1 MDPSSSANFPP
12 DRNPVRSLLSTVQD
26 LSLMDPTDLDGLLG
40 RIVEV
45 ASQMTGARYG
55 AMSVLT
61 EGDPTKWGHFV
72 THGLSEAECRLI
84 GALPCG
90 RGVLGR
96 LLSHPT
102 GVRLADLTQ
111 EADAVGFPPGHPTMR
126 SFLGRPIRI
135 GSTVFGN
142 LYVTEKA
149 HGQPFTEEDEE
160 MLEALTV
167 VAGGVIDLTRQRL
180 EAQSHRATSETIR
193 QINRA
198 LLFED
203 DPAHVVPLVLAQ
215 ARRLRQAEAAAVFT
229 TTGGDYSPFDVIAAE
244 GAGVSALVEAARAH
258 VMHSLSVGTSLHW
271 TDSDTDSPSQLGG
284 AGPRYNSVVPVRVND
299 GTWVVLLVVGWIP
312 ATRVTHRCTEGV
324 LEALGDQ
331 VGLVMDRVA
340 ARRTHDILMQVDDR
354 ERIAR
359 DLHDLVIQRIF
370 AAGLTLQGATRLA
383 LPQAA
388 QDRIES
394 TIGELDATIRDIRST
409 IFALTPAGNG
419 ASVQKHI
426 HELMDTYAVSL
437 GFTPVLLCDE
447 ALDDVLTEHRRLAL
461 LLVLREALS
470 NVSRHAH
477 ATSVQVEV
485 RMDGDRLGVDV
496 TDNGVGLPDHYA
508 ESGLGNVRSRALR
521 HGGSMTLSAHTPSG
535 TVLRWQVP
543 LHDERA

>member
-1 MDPSSSANFPP
+1 
-12 DRNPVRSLLSTVQD
+12 
-26 LSLMDPTDLDGLLG
+26 MDPTDLDGLLG

-45 ASQMTGARYG
+45 AARMTGARYG
-55 AMSVLT
+55 AMGVWAEGKPT
-61 EGDPTKWGHFV
+61 ELGHFV
-72 THGLSEAECRLI
+72 THGLTDEERRLI

-102 GVRLADLTQ
+102 GVRLVDLTQ
-111 EADAVGFPPGHPTMR
+111 EADAVGFPPGHPLMR
-126 SFLGRPIRI
+126 TFLGMPIRI

-149 HGQPFTEEDEE
+149 HGQPFSEEDEE

-167 VAGGVIDLTRQRL
+167 MAGGVIDLTRQRL

-193 QINRA
+193 QISRA
-198 LLFED
+198 LLVED

-229 TTGGDYSPFDVIAAE
+229 TTGGDHSPFDVVAAE
-244 GAGVSALVEAARAH
+244 GAGVGGLLEAARAH
-258 VMHSLSVGTSLHW
+258 VMHSLSVGASVHW
-271 TDSDTDSPSQLGG
+271 TDAESPSLLSGT
-284 AGPRYNSVVPVRVND
+284 GPRYNSAVPVRVSD
-299 GTWVVLLVVGWIP
+299 GSWVVLLVLGWIP
-312 ATRVTHRCTEGV
+312 ATRVTHRYTEGL
-324 LEALGDQ
+324 LEALADQ
-331 VGLVMDRVA
+331 VGLVMDRIA

-383 LPQAA
+383 LPSAA

-394 TIGELDATIRDIRST
+394 TIGEMDATIRDIRST
-409 IFALTPAGNG
+409 IFALTPVGNG
-419 ASVQKHI
+419 ASVQKHM
-426 HELMDTYAVSL
+426 HELIEAYAVSL

-447 ALDDVLTEHRRLAL
+447 RLDDVLTEPSRLSL

-470 NVSRHAH
+470 NVARHAR

-485 RMDGDRLGVDV
+485 RIDGERLVVLV
-496 TDNGVGLPDHYA
+496 TDNGVGLPDHFA
-508 ESGLGNVRSRALR
+508 ESGLGNVRTRALR
-521 HGGSMTLSAHTPSG
+521 HGGSMALSAHTPRG

-543 LHDERA
+543 LHDERL